1 MYFTRITDVFGIA
14 FVKHRALG
22 CLGVRKPA
30 KVDHFSIAEW
40 LLQLSMALCHL
51 TALDR
56 NLFSFEWL
64 TVDFISYFECLASTF
79 ESGVGC
85 EYCQSRTFCC
95 PGCALPQCRDGRGR
109 EARIVKFGSTD
120 SICSWQA
127 SKLRNSRS
135 SRISWRNLSH
145 QSITKKMSFE
155 LLPWKHR
162 NCRSCCEAPN
172 SPLREELLVIVSPQL
187 VKFCGAF
194 HFGSE
199 SSMPFAC
206 GLFNKRNPFNRSVSA
221 EVWYRIHVGHTCA

>member
-1 MYFTRITDVFGIA
+1 
-14 FVKHRALG
+14 
-22 CLGVRKPA
+22 
-30 KVDHFSIAEW
+30 
-40 LLQLSMALCHL
+40 MALCHL
-51 TALDR
+51 TALDK

-64 TVDFISYFECLASTF
+64 MVDFISYFECLASTF

-85 EYCQSRTFCC
+85 EYCQSRAFRC
-95 PGCALPQCRDGRGR
+95 PGCALPQCRDGRGS

-120 SICSWQA
+120 FICSWQV

-135 SRISWRNLSH
+135 SRTSWRNLSH

-155 LLPWKHR
+155 LLPWKYR
-162 NCRSCCEAPN
+162 NWRSCCEAS

-206 GLFNKRNPFNRSVSA
+206 GFSTSGILLTVRFQQKFGTVYMWGTHA
-221 EVWYRIHVGHTCA
+221 HKYTHGHHYTLYRCTHGVIQCHVIACISDT